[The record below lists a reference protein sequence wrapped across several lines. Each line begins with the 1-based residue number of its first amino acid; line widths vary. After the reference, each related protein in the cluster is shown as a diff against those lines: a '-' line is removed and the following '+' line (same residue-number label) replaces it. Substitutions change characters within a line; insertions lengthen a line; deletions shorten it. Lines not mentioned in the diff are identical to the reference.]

1 MRYQLQTEN
10 QAGLNEIA
18 KCMGESSGP
27 GIHLVFSFS
36 LLQEK
41 MLFILYSYWIDGE
54 DSIVSLS
61 KGKFIGSGWQDE
73 LSVGSGLLLKSL

>member
-41 MLFILYSYWIDGE
+41 MLFILYSY
-54 DSIVSLS
+54 
-61 KGKFIGSGWQDE
+61 
-73 LSVGSGLLLKSL
+73 

>member
-18 KCMGESSGP
+18 KCMGEKQWSWNPSCIQLFTIAG
-27 GIHLVFSFS
+27 
-36 LLQEK
+36 K

>member
-41 MLFILYSYWIDGE
+41 CFSFYILI
-54 DSIVSLS
+54 
-61 KGKFIGSGWQDE
+61 E
-73 LSVGSGLLLKSL
+73 LMGRTQLCH